1 MQDYEM
7 KVQRFHHLQE
17 QYSDPLLTAL
27 TIMLALL
34 LFVVGPL
41 QAAGVVAA
49 HQFGIAFGLVLVAA
63 VFIVSGSGVALA
75 AVLFAVALIVL
86 ATVLRLKQPSVIDIY
101 LDSTAWLITGLTL
114 SMVVARAV

>member
-1 MQDYEM
+1 MSGQGFRRLQD
-7 KVQRFHHLQE
+7 
-17 QYSDPLLTAL
+17 QYNDPLLTAL
-27 TIMLALL
+27 AVMLVVL

-49 HQFGIAFGLVLVAA
+49 HQFGIAFVLVLVAA

-86 ATVLRLKQPSVIDIY
+86 STVLRLRQPSVLDIY
-101 LDSTAWLITGLTL
+101 LDA
-114 SMVVARAV
+114 AA

>member
-1 MQDYEM
+1 MSGQGFR
-7 KVQRFHHLQE
+7 RFQE

-27 TIMLALL
+27 TIMLAIL

-75 AVLFAVALIVL
+75 AVLFAVALVVL
-86 ATVLRLKQPSVIDIY
+86 ATVLRSRQPSVVDLY
-101 LDSTAWLITGLTL
+101 WRGLSRCNSRVGAPEVGL
-114 SMVVARAV
+114 AAR